1 MDFGQSASQTPFCP
15 SCRVDEIYSQSF
27 STEVLWLQSWISISV
42 IQPFDAF
49 SYILLSL
56 AAINRDTL
64 EKQKMNYERSYT
76 EKGPG
81 VYTRT
86 SFSTAISAMAW

>member
-64 EKQKMNYERSYT
+64 EMQK
-76 EKGPG
+76 
-81 VYTRT
+81 
-86 SFSTAISAMAW
+86 